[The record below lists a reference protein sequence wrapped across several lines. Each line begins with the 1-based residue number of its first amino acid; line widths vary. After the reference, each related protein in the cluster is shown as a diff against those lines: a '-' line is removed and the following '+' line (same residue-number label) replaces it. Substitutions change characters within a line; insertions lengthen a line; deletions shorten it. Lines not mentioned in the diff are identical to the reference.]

1 MPFNQRKSAGN
12 AFDPRHLLHPS
23 NSPSNFLEQIL
34 NELQKVSTST
44 RKVIFTDMKKS
55 SLVVMFVA
63 LIVVCS
69 AFQIVKTSLGVTV
82 RDEVGNIV
90 VGATVQLYEK
100 EEDYTAEKN
109 VAVEG
114 VTDDKGYIRF
124 KELKAISYFLIVRK
138 DDKDN
143 SGGGERTGKLE
154 EKKINKV
161 TVVIQ

>member
-1 MPFNQRKSAGN
+1 
-12 AFDPRHLLHPS
+12 
-23 NSPSNFLEQIL
+23 
-34 NELQKVSTST
+34 
-44 RKVIFTDMKKS
+44 MKKS
-55 SLVVMFVA
+55 FTIQLAIA
-63 LIVVCS
+63 LMVVCS
-69 AFQIVKTSLGVTV
+69 SFQIIKTSLGVTV

-90 VGATVQLYEK
+90 VGATVQLFEK

-124 KELKAISYFLIVRK
+124 KELKNISYFVIVRK

-161 TVVIQ
+161 TIVIQ

>member
-1 MPFNQRKSAGN
+1 
-12 AFDPRHLLHPS
+12 
-23 NSPSNFLEQIL
+23 
-34 NELQKVSTST
+34 
-44 RKVIFTDMKKS
+44 MKKS
-55 SLVVMFVA
+55 FTIQLAIA
-63 LIVVCS
+63 LLVVCS
-69 AFQIVKTSLGVTV
+69 AFQIIKTSLGVTV

-90 VGATVQLYEK
+90 VGATVQLFEK

-124 KELKAISYFLIVRK
+124 KELKNISYFVIVRK

-161 TVVIQ
+161 TIVIQ